1 VSEPLTERL
10 PEPRHPG
17 TTVEP
22 TDPDLELAR
31 RNVRF
36 GLALFGLFVLLFGG
50 TVAVALVYL
59 ALD

>member
-1 VSEPLTERL
+1 VTEPL
-10 PEPRHPG
+10 PEPGHPG
-17 TTVEP
+17 ITVEA
-22 TDPDLELAR
+22 TEPDLELAR

-50 TVAVALVYL
+50 TILVALVYL

>member
-1 VSEPLTERL
+1 VTEPL

-17 TTVEP
+17 ITVEA

-36 GLALFGLFVLLFGG
+36 GLALFGVFLLIFAG
-50 TVAVALVYL
+50 TILVALVYL